1 MHINS
6 KDNTRIKLFRKLLT
20 SKKARDE
27 HGLFAVEGARN
38 CVDTAYEAVCGR
50 IKVHSVFYTMSALK
64 KYENTLNTH
73 NLFACVGPDNA
84 FEISEEL
91 AAKMT
96 DEGSSQGIFM
106 IAHKVDLTFSCEN
119 IDRNG
124 KYLVLD
130 NLQDPGNLGTLLRTA
145 DAVGVSGVIMTD
157 NCVDLY
163 NPKVVRSA
171 MGSISRLDLFVTDSF
186 SNAAKIF
193 DDLGIIT
200 AAAVVRNGEDITKF
214 DFNKP
219 CAVVIGNE
227 GRGLPEEH
235 SDMCQKR
242 VTISMQGN
250 IESLNAA
257 CAGTIIL
264 WEMFRGGSRG

>member
-6 KDNTRIKLFRKLLT
+6 KDNPRVKLFRKLLS

-27 HGLFAVEGARN
+27 QELFAVEGARN
-38 CVDTAYEAVCGR
+38 CVDTAYEAICGR
-50 IKVHSVFYTMSALK
+50 IKVHSVFYTQTALK
-64 KYENTLNTH
+64 KYESTLKVD
-73 NLFACVGPDNA
+73 NLFSCARPEDT
-84 FEISEEL
+84 FEISDEL
-91 AAKMT
+91 AKKMT
-96 DEGSSQGIFM
+96 DEGSSQGIYM
-106 IAHKVDLTFSCEN
+106 IAYKVDLPFAAEN
-119 IDRNG
+119 IDKNG

-145 DAVGVSGVIMTD
+145 DAVGVSGVVMTD

-171 MGSISRLDLFVTDSF
+171 MGSISRLDLFVADSF
-186 SNAAKIF
+186 LSAAKIF
-193 DDLGIIT
+193 VDLGIVT
-200 AAAVVRNGEDITKF
+200 AAAVVRNGENITEF

-235 SDMCQKR
+235 SDVCQKR

>member
-6 KDNTRIKLFRKLLT
+6 KDNPRVKLFRKLLS
-20 SKKARDE
+20 SKKAREE

-50 IKVHSVFYTMSALK
+50 IKVHSVFYTQTALT
-64 KYENTLNTH
+64 KYKNTLKTDS
-73 NLFACVGPDNA
+73 LFSCTRPEDV
-84 FEISEEL
+84 FEISDEL
-91 AAKMT
+91 AKKMT
-96 DEGSSQGIFM
+96 DEGNSQGIYM
-106 IAHKVDLTFSCEN
+106 IVFKVDLPFVAEN
-119 IDRNG
+119 IDKNG

-145 DAVGVSGVIMTD
+145 DAVGVSGVVMTD

-171 MGSISRLDLFVTDSF
+171 MGIVT
-186 SNAAKIF
+186 N
-193 DDLGIIT
+193 
-200 AAAVVRNGEDITKF
+200 AAVVRNGENITEF
-214 DFNKP
+214 DFDRP

-227 GRGLPEEH
+227 GKGLPKEH
-235 SDMCQKR
+235 SDICKNR
-242 VTISMQGN
+242 VTISMHGN

-264 WEMFRGGSRG
+264 WEMFRGGSHG